1 MWQFYILH
9 KYTRK
14 LKIGPLGKPEKDNSL
29 EKKVAK
35 FLPIHTDIGTFEYG
49 EIRCDNLIKL
59 PSEEYV
65 PSFV

>member
-1 MWQFYILH
+1 
-9 KYTRK
+9 
-14 LKIGPLGKPEKDNSL
+14 LGKPEKDDSL

-49 EIRCDNLIKL
+49 GIHCDNLKKL